1 MEVEEW
7 RGGECETA
15 PEHEIW
21 QHGDDADDYGGAD
34 EYGDVDNFGD
44 VENGDDEDKNTSNQ
58 NQQTIYLMSM
68 ISKSWSYQKYLES
81 DSEQTPRSWMIYAG
95 IYALF

>member
-58 NQQTIYLMSM
+58 NQQTIYLVSM
-68 ISKSWSYQKYLES
+68 ISKSRSYSTHWS
-81 DSEQTPRSWMIYAG
+81 R
-95 IYALF
+95 